1 MPKGKNGSYNPKA
14 VTGKGL
20 KGSGLTGINNLHPVV
35 NPTKGKGFEGLSGNK
50 PMTRKK

>member
-1 MPKGKNGSYNPKA
+1 MPKKKHNSYNPKA
-14 VTGKGL
+14 VTVKGL
-20 KGSGLTGINNLHPVV
+20 SGGLTGVNNLHPVV